1 MLTAGAHCSV
11 DSRTLQ
17 LPTWA
22 QGTGYAIP
30 RPVRSLVLVWPAHG
44 THEAEAPV
52 TMLLPAL
59 LALLLPV
66 QLPVPG
72 VTYMPMMPGS
82 HGKPG
87 LVTLGVR
94 PRSMC
99 TLVRESV

>member
-22 QGTGYAIP
+22 QGTIP
-30 RPVRSLVLVWPAHG
+30 DTLAGAEPRVLVWPAHG